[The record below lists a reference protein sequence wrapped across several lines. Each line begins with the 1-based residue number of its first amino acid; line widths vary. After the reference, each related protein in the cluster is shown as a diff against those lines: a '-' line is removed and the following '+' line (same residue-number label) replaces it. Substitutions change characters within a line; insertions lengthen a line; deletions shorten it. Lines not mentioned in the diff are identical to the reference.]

1 MPLRHIVLFRVR
13 DEIGESQIAS
23 AIQALEALK
32 VMPGLIEWTVRR
44 SQDERKGVV
53 VVQNSLFET
62 RQALADFAAHPLHKV
77 SADLLRT
84 MADWWIGDYEE
95 G

>member
-13 DEIGESQIAS
+13 DGIGESQIAS

-32 VMPGLIEWTVRR
+32 VIPGLIEWTIRR